1 MPYPFA
7 GMEQH
12 ARSGVCCFH
21 LGEDFVYEVVLFL
34 RRRDELKNQ
43 HCASSQRESLFTM
56 SSPTIDGEKLS
67 DKHVFNGF
75 GYSGGNESPELKWG
89 GAPIDTK
96 SFAITVYDPDA
107 PTGSG
112 WWHWV
117 VYNIPANVTS
127 LPRGAGADG
136 GKSLPEGAAMG
147 RNDFGLKAYGGACPP
162 PGKQHRYLFTVHAL
176 MIEKIEVPEDAS
188 PALIG
193 FNLTCNSIDKAVLTT
208 MYGS

>member
-1 MPYPFA
+1 MKPLFENCYFDSVSIFRD
-7 GMEQH
+7 GTTRTVSYLLFSTWRGFIHE
-12 ARSGVCCFH
+12 
-21 LGEDFVYEVVLFL
+21 FVRFL
-34 RRRDELKNQ
+34 HRRDKLKNQ
-43 HCASSQRESLFTM
+43 HCPSTQRESLFTV
-56 SSPTIDGEKLS
+56 SSPNIVGEKLN

-75 GYSGGNESPELKWG
+75 GYSGENESPELRWS

-96 SFAITVYDPDA
+96 SFAITLYDPDA

-127 LPRGAGADG
+127 LPGGAGADG

-193 FNLTCNSIDKAVLTT
+193 FNRLSP
-208 MYGS
+208 